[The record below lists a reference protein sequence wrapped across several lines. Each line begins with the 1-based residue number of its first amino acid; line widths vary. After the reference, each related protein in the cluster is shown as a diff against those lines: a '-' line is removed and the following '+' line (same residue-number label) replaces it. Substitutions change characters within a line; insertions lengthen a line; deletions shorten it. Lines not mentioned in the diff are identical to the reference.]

1 LKLDRELPGLGAI
14 LGKGFILPA
23 PVLPVE
29 RFRSLVLP
37 TPMSTVQAHLP
48 VKLLIY
54 DAKGRKAAEH
64 SFGNLK
70 RKEKESMA
78 AYFIAQ
84 YVVNDPK
91 LYREYQVAAMP
102 TIQASG
108 GELVAFDVAAETIE
122 GTPPGP
128 QTVILKFES
137 TEAAKAWYQ
146 SPAYQAAV
154 GKRLAATQGFA
165 IISQSMNM
173 GRR

>member
-1 LKLDRELPGLGAI
+1 
-14 LGKGFILPA
+14 
-23 PVLPVE
+23 
-29 RFRSLVLP
+29 
-37 TPMSTVQAHLP
+37 
-48 VKLLIY
+48 
-54 DAKGRKAAEH
+54 
-64 SFGNLK
+64 
-70 RKEKESMA
+70 MA

-91 LYREYQVAAMP
+91 LYREYQAAAAP

-137 TEAAKAWYQ
+137 AAAAKAWYG
-146 SPAYQAAV
+146 SAAYQAVV
-154 GKRLAATQGFA
+154 GKRLAATRGFA

-173 GRR
+173 RG